1 MVRYCKED
9 NTVPEIEIQKEVKI
23 LNKDYYESFKDLYE
37 DFRLSAVSEY
47 KFELEP
53 LSYPNFIESFENKL
67 INCIIYTEN
76 NVPEAFLIYTTAIS
90 ESIELNIIHSK
101 NFKNIEQRSCDLL
114 KFFTNEVK
122 EQRREKVVCYPMLG
136 RQEKLV
142 GHIAPLGFKFVGIAV
157 FKFIPHDSSSRFMLK
172 NAMEKEIYHDYS
184 IVSWNDDYMDS
195 AVRIIHEAF
204 ETSSDALFDTRFKTL
219 DGTYDILNKIVTNIY
234 ADYMPEESSVLL
246 YKNKPVGFC
255 FVNITGGHIVNI
267 PIVGISKTHQDKG
280 LSKFL
285 LANSLSKIVSLSD
298 TTKLPI
304 SEINTNTETN
314 NYPALK
320 MYRHI
325 GFKEDYN
332 YPQAYMPIL
341 KY

>member
-1 MVRYCKED
+1 M
-9 NTVPEIEIQKEVKI
+9 PEIEVNIQKEVK
-23 LNKDYYESFKDLYE
+23 LLTKDYYESFESLYE
-37 DFRLSAVSEY
+37 DFRQNAVSEY

-53 LSYPNFIESFENKL
+53 LNYKSFIESFENNL
-67 INCIIYTEN
+67 ISCIIYTEN
-76 NVPEAFLIYTTAIS
+76 DIPVAFLIYTTAIS

-101 NFKNIEQRSCDLL
+101 NFENIEQRSCDLL
-114 KFFTNEVK
+114 KFFKDEVK
-122 EQRREKVVCYPMLG
+122 QYRYDKVVCYPMLG
-136 RQEKLV
+136 RQGQLVRKL
-142 GHIAPLGFKFVGIAV
+142 APLGFKFVGIAV
-157 FKFIPHDSSSRFMLK
+157 FKFIPNDITSTQILNSVL
-172 NAMEKEIYHDYS
+172 EKELYHGYT
-184 IVSWNDDYMDS
+184 ITPWNDDYMDT
-195 AVRIIHEAF
+195 AVRVIHEAF
-204 ETSSDALFDTRFKTL
+204 ETSSDALFDTRFKSL

-234 ADYMPEESSVLL
+234 ADFMPKESSVLL

-267 PIVGISKTHQDKG
+267 PIVGISKAHQDKG

-285 LANSLSKIVSLSD
+285 LANSLGKINELIY
-298 TTKLPI
+298 TTSMPI
-304 SEINTNTETN
+304 TEINTNTETD

-332 YPQAYMPIL
+332 YPQAYMPVL

>member
-1 MVRYCKED
+1 M
-9 NTVPEIEIQKEVKI
+9 PEIEINIQKEVKI

-101 NFKNIEQRSCDLL
+101 NFENIEQRSCDLL
-114 KFFTNEVK
+114 KFFIEEIK

-142 GHIAPLGFKFVGIAV
+142 GQIAPLGFKFVGIAV
-157 FKFIPHDSSSRFMLK
+157 FKFLPYDNSSRFMLK
-172 NAMEKEIYHDYS
+172 SALEKEIYHDYS
-184 IVSWNDDYMDS
+184 VVSWNDDFMDS

-234 ADYMPEESSVLL
+234 ADYMPAESSVLL
-246 YKNKPVGFC
+246 YKNKPIGFC
-255 FVNITGGHIVNI
+255 FVNITSGHIVNI
-267 PIVGISKTHQDKG
+267 PIVGISKAHQDKG

-285 LANSLSKIVSLSD
+285 LASSLSKIISLVD

>member
-1 MVRYCKED
+1 M
-9 NTVPEIEIQKEVKI
+9 PEIEIDIQKEVKV
-23 LNKDYYESFKDLYE
+23 LTKDYYESFKSLYE
-37 DFRLSAVSEY
+37 DFRVNAISEY

-76 NVPEAFLIYTTAIS
+76 DIPKAFLIYTLAIS
-90 ESIELNIIHSK
+90 ESIELNIIHSE
-101 NFKNIEQRSCDLL
+101 NFENIEQRSCDLL
-114 KFFTNEVK
+114 KFFK
-122 EQRREKVVCYPMLG
+122 EDVRVQRREKVVCYPMLG
-136 RQEKLV
+136 RQGKLV

-157 FKFIPHDSSSRFMLK
+157 FKFLPYDNSSRIMLQ
-172 NAMEKEIYHDYS
+172 NTLDKEICHDYS
-184 IVSWNDDYMDS
+184 IVSWNDNFMDS
-195 AVRIIHEAF
+195 AVRVIHEAF
-204 ETSSDALFDTRFKTL
+204 ENSSDALFDTRFKTL

-234 ADYMPEESSVLL
+234 ADYMPSESSVLL
-246 YKNKPVGFC
+246 YKDKPVGFC
-255 FVNITGGHIVNI
+255 FINITGGHIVNI
-267 PIVGISKTHQDKG
+267 PIVGISKAHQDKG

-285 LANSLSKIVSLSD
+285 LANSLSKIIDLVD

-320 MYRHI
+320 MYRNI

-341 KY
+341 KF